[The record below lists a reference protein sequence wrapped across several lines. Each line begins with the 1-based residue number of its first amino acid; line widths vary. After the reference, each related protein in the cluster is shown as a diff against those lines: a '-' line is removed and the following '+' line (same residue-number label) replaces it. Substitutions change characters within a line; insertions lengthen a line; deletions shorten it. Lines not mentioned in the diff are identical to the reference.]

1 MSFELEAARQQ
12 LSQRLSHWQGQ
23 IDEVLG
29 KGVQLEVDPI
39 GLPRDALKLEQFT
52 FTALGAL
59 RDALSDAALR
69 NPKFAEYF
77 RSRVSKVLVR
87 NDDTAATS
95 RFDFD
100 VSRRLLVVITTPG
113 LKHWLDFLALQEF
126 LQREL

>member
-1 MSFELEAARQQ
+1 MGSELEAARQQ
-12 LSQRLSHWQGQ
+12 LPQRLAYWQGQ
-23 IDEVLG
+23 VDEVLG
-29 KGVQLEVDPI
+29 KGVELEVDPT
-39 GLPRDALKLEQFT
+39 GLPRDAAKLERFT

-69 NPKFAEYF
+69 DPRFPEYF

-87 NDDTAATS
+87 NDDAAATS
-95 RFDFD
+95 RFDFELG
-100 VSRRLLVVITTPG
+100 RKLLVVITTPE